1 MELTASAETGGVSL
15 NRAVFNS
22 KAVPVAREDF
32 AERFELIEGGLGNE
46 GVHGREG
53 EGLFLAGFPSV
64 RVPFAGEG
72 DGAVDLPAILQL
84 LKGYFIRCSTTTK
97 DEYSFLVYS

>member
-1 MELTASAETGGVSL
+1 MELTASAETGRVGL

-22 KAVPVAREDF
+22 EAVPVAREDF
-32 AERFELIEGGLGNE
+32 TERVEVVEGWAGNE

-72 DGAVDLPAILQL
+72 DGAVDFQ
-84 LKGYFIRCSTTTK
+84 
-97 DEYSFLVYS
+97 

>member
-1 MELTASAETGGVSL
+1 M

-22 KAVPVAREDF
+22 EAVPVAREDF
-32 AERFELIEGGLGNE
+32 TERVEVVEGWAGNE

-64 RVPFAGEG
+64 GVPFAGEG
-72 DGAVDLPAILQL
+72 DGAVDFQ
-84 LKGYFIRCSTTTK
+84 
-97 DEYSFLVYS
+97 